1 MDPLL
6 QVDNLT
12 KHFPLTPPQ
21 SALKRWARLNHKTS
35 YLQAVDK
42 VSFTLHKG
50 ESLGLVGE
58 SGCGKST
65 LVRLLT
71 RLLDPSSGHILFNGR
86 HIGDVPA
93 KEFALHP
100 ERAKIQQIF
109 QDPTDSLNPRFT
121 AFDCIA
127 DPLRRLANLSG
138 AALQKRVEAIAQQVS
153 LPLALLGRYPHQLSG
168 GQKLR
173 VGIGRGIALQP
184 DMLILDEP
192 TSALDVSV
200 QAVILKLLDKLRRDL
215 DLSYLFVSHDLNVV
229 RLLCDRVMVMYL
241 GKIVEMGPVEE
252 IFQRPRHP
260 YTKALIAA
268 ISHFDAGGSVQRVRL
283 QGDLPSPVDPDP
295 HACRFYGRCPVRE
308 NRCLKQMPEL
318 EETGRHKSACL
329 LAQEEPVQFIQPST
343 YPAQPAVY

>member
-1 MDPLL
+1 MTALL
-6 QVDNLT
+6 KVEALT

-21 SALKRWARLNHKTS
+21 NLLKRWARLNHRAS
-35 YLQAVDK
+35 YLHAVDQ
-42 VSFTLHKG
+42 VSFSLNRG

-71 RLLDPSSGHILFNGR
+71 RLLDPSDGHILFNDR

-93 KEFALHP
+93 RSFAVHA
-100 ERAKIQQIF
+100 ERAKIQQVF

-127 DPLRRLANLSG
+127 DPLRRLQKLQGDALKQRIDIIAN
-138 AALQKRVEAIAQQVS
+138 QVS
-153 LPLALLGRYPHQLSG
+153 LPLALLNRYPHQLSG

-173 VGIGRGIALQP
+173 VGIARGIALQP

-200 QAVILKLLDKLRRDL
+200 QAVILKLLDRLRKEL
-215 DLSYLFVSHDLNVV
+215 GLSYLFVSHDLNVV

-252 IFQRPRHP
+252 IFMRPRHP

-268 ISHFDAGGSVQRVRL
+268 VSHFDAGGTVQRVRL
-283 QGDLPSPVDPDP
+283 QGELPSPIDPDP

-308 NRCLKQMPEL
+308 AQCLKQMPEL
-318 EETGRHKSACL
+318 EASGQHRAACWV
-329 LAQEEPVQFIQPST
+329 AQRG
-343 YPAQPAVY
+343 

>member
-1 MDPLL
+1 MNPLL
-6 QVDNLT
+6 QVANLT

-21 SALKRWARLNHKTS
+21 NALKRWARLNHKTS
-35 YLQAVDK
+35 FLHAVDD
-42 VSFTLHKG
+42 VSFNLNKG

-71 RLLDPSSGHILFNGR
+71 RLLDPTSGHILFNDR
-86 HIGDVPA
+86 HIGDVPV
-93 KEFALHP
+93 KEFALHT
-100 ERAKIQQIF
+100 ERAKIQQVF

-127 DPLRRLANLSG
+127 DPLRRLANLRG
-138 AALQKRVEAIAQQVS
+138 DGLQKRVETIAEQVS
-153 LPLALLGRYPHQLSG
+153 LPLALLSRYPHQLSG

-173 VGIGRGIALQP
+173 VGIARGIALQP

-200 QAVILKLLDKLRRDL
+200 QAVILKLLDKLRREL
-215 DLSYLFVSHDLNVV
+215 GLSYLFVSHDLNVV
-229 RLLCDRVMVMYL
+229 RLLCDRVIVMYL
-241 GKIVEMGPVEE
+241 GQIVEMGPVEE
-252 IFQRPRHP
+252 IFQHPRHP

-268 ISHFDAGGSVQRVRL
+268 VSHFDAGGTVQRVRL
-283 QGDLPSPVDPDP
+283 QGELPSPVDPDP

-308 NRCLKQMPEL
+308 NRCLKQAPEL
-318 EETGRHKSACL
+318 EKTGTHKAACL
-329 LAQEEPVQFIQPST
+329 VAQGNSN
-343 YPAQPAVY
+343 

>member
-1 MDPLL
+1 MNPLL
-6 QVDNLT
+6 KVEQLT

-21 SALKRWARLNHKTS
+21 NILQRWARLNHKTS
-35 YLQAVDK
+35 YLHAVDK
-42 VSFTLHKG
+42 VSFTLNKG

-71 RLLDPSSGHILFNGR
+71 RLLDPSGGHILFNDR
-86 HIGDVPA
+86 HIGDVPV

-127 DPLRRLANLSG
+127 DPLKRLEKLSG
-138 AALQKRVEAIAQQVS
+138 EALQKRVETIANQVS
-153 LPLALLGRYPHQLSG
+153 LPLTLLGRYPHQLSG

-173 VGIGRGIALQP
+173 VGIARGIALQP

-200 QAVILKLLDKLRRDL
+200 QAVILKLLDKLRREL
-215 DLSYLFVSHDLNVV
+215 GLSYLFVSHDLNVV

-241 GKIVEMGPVEE
+241 GKIVETGPVEE

-268 ISHFDAGGSVQRVRL
+268 ISHFDAGGTVQRVRL
-283 QGDLPSPVDPDP
+283 QGELPSPVDPDP

-308 NRCLKQMPEL
+308 NRCLTQMPEL
-318 EETGRHKSACL
+318 EETGAHKSACL
-329 LAQEEPVQFIQPST
+329 VAQSNRG
-343 YPAQPAVY
+343 